1 MICLL
6 AIGVA
11 LLAGCSPSQGEKEA
25 QKRIVAS
32 KGLPSELLVVVDKG
46 IWTSDVVD
54 SIKALMEGAV
64 PCLPQREDYF
74 RMTHILTKFY
84 KPTYSTMHSQLFLH
98 LEPGL
103 TGPMMGVSYDV
114 IARPQIQVTVKAPD
128 LNAMRRFLSSHGMQ
142 IRDLIEDHQL
152 QMRVANLQRK
162 HSQKISADLRQTLGM
177 DIHAPEQIR
186 ATKKGKDFLWA
197 GTNLNE
203 KDQNLV
209 IYTYPWDGSDVL
221 TADYM
226 AMKRDS
232 VMRVNIPGSQP
243 DQWMQTTREQ
253 GIPMLTSEVRPIGGR
268 MVQEVHGLWEMRCG
282 ALGGPFVSL
291 SRIDTARHRVIV
303 AEGFVYSPGTP
314 KRDLLRDL
322 EAALRT
328 LTVSAKN

>member
-1 MICLL
+1 M
-6 AIGVA
+6 
-11 LLAGCSPSQGEKEA
+11 
-25 QKRIVAS
+25 KRTIF
-32 KGLPSELLVVVDKG
+32 LLVSLLLCATMSAATLK
-46 IWTSDVVD
+46 D
-54 SIKALMEGAV
+54 STKAELILHVGMKV
-64 PCLPQREDYF
+64 QDYF
-74 RMTHILTKFY
+74 THNGLDSLRVQASLLGDTTHVKSYTQLSTYDGKRVTYAVMDVRKPGKYVFHLTAQGY
-84 KPTYSTMHSQLFLH
+84 KPK
-98 LEPGL
+98 
-103 TGPMMGVSYDV
+103 DV
-114 IARPQIQVTVKAPD
+114 EIDIPKLYKNERSRELKTESMYPLPKQEEKVT
-128 LNAMRRFLSSHGMQ
+128 
-142 IRDLIEDHQL
+142 E
-152 QMRVANLQRK
+152 
-162 HSQKISADLRQTLGM
+162 IS
-177 DIHAPEQIR
+177 EVEVR

-209 IYTYPWDGSDVL
+209 VYTYPWDGSDVL

-232 VMRVNIPGSQP
+232 VMRANIPGSQP

-268 MVQEVHGLWEMRCG
+268 LVQEVHGLWEMRCG

-314 KRDLLRDL
+314 KRDLLREL

-328 LTVSAKN
+328 LTISAKN